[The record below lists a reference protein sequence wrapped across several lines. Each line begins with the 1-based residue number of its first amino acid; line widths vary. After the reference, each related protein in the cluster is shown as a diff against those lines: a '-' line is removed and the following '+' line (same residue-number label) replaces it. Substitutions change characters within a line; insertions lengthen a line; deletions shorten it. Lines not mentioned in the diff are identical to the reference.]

1 MLWCIDGLKHLV
13 ASVLQCCNYDL
24 YKQSRGLDDPEL
36 LARETGFSVSEIKA
50 LYELF
55 EKISSAVIDDG
66 SINEEEFQ
74 STLFKTKKES

>member
-1 MLWCIDGLKHLV
+1 MLRCIDGSKHLF
-13 ASVLQCCNYDL
+13 ASVLQCCNLYS

-66 SINEEEFQ
+66 SINKEEFQ

>member
-1 MLWCIDGLKHLV
+1 MHRRILKHLV
-13 ASVLQCCNYDL
+13 AFVLQCCNYDL

-36 LARETGFSVSEIKA
+36 LARETGFSVSEIEA

-55 EKISSAVIDDG
+55 EKISSSTVIDDG
-66 SINEEEFQ
+66 PINEEEFQ